1 MYHICIYLLKCLYV
15 YIYKKVFFHPL
26 DTTLHNQ
33 THLSPQVNFR
43 SAGLPKRIG
52 DQGLTTAS
60 KQEKSC
66 KQQRLDNR
74 GFALRW
80 LETHR
85 IHGTWSIIWLV
96 VEPTHL
102 KNIRQFGSF
111 PQIGVKII
119 IIWNHHLVIYLHE
132 WVDLDGNCR

>member
-1 MYHICIYLLKCLYV
+1 MYI

-85 IHGTWSIIWLV
+85 IPWDLVYYLVGGWNQPIWKIWTSIWIISPNRGENNNYLKP
-96 VEPTHL
+96 PT
-102 KNIRQFGSF
+102 
-111 PQIGVKII
+111 
-119 IIWNHHLVIYLHE
+119 
-132 WVDLDGNCR
+132 